1 MFGGSNSCVFIPG
14 PKGKNHDKH
23 IYRRAADAGTR
34 SRLIIKD
41 STTAPASMQLH
52 DYQDETALSGRRVDF
67 SSFAG
72 KPVLFVNVA
81 SE

>member
-1 MFGGSNSCVFIPG
+1 
-14 PKGKNHDKH
+14 
-23 IYRRAADAGTR
+23 
-34 SRLIIKD
+34 
-41 STTAPASMQLH
+41 MQLH
-52 DYQDETALSGRRVDF
+52 EFRATALSERRVEF

>member
-1 MFGGSNSCVFIPG
+1 
-14 PKGKNHDKH
+14 
-23 IYRRAADAGTR
+23 
-34 SRLIIKD
+34 
-41 STTAPASMQLH
+41 MQLH
-52 DYQDETALSGRRVDF
+52 DYQDETALSGRRVAF

>member
-1 MFGGSNSCVFIPG
+1 
-14 PKGKNHDKH
+14 
-23 IYRRAADAGTR
+23 
-34 SRLIIKD
+34 
-41 STTAPASMQLH
+41 MQLH
-52 DYQDETALSGRRVDF
+52 EFRATALSGRRVEF